1 MLRPVIGIAAMA
13 LACLLAGAALAKG
26 GGGHGGGGHGG
37 GGHGGGHRGGGH
49 GGGHF
54 GGGHHGG
61 GHFGGHGF
69 GHAHFGHAHFGGG
82 HHGGARFATSA
93 RHGGPSFGQ
102 IRNAAVRPANFRNS
116 LNMRSAV
123 FRNGRLMSN
132 PAARAQIVAA
142 AALVGWHGVGN
153 GWWQHPGG
161 FYGWVGP
168 LFWPFAYNDLYDY
181 TIWGDGLG
189 FWGYGYPDIYA
200 GIFGPY
206 GYDGLATYL
215 PQRPYGRR
223 QARGV
228 PLDQLCGSDRREIAG
243 LPIDQIA
250 AAVQPTDAQGASL
263 DELGN
268 ASLQAADIIRA
279 SCPTQV
285 AATAPGRLA
294 AMQQRIEATVKAVD
308 LVQPALDKFYGSL
321 TDEQK
326 VRFNAL
332 AEDQRRATAS
342 NGPNASLVQNCSPPA
357 ALEWPGT
364 EIEARLHPND
374 TQRAALQVLQDTSAK
389 VSVSLKAACQP
400 SDVMTPP
407 ARMAA
412 VRKRLDVMLD
422 GVKSVRAALEDFYA
436 TLNDEQKAQFEAIG
450 PRRTS

>member
-1 MLRPVIGIAAMA
+1 MLRPVIGIAA
-13 LACLLAGAALAKG
+13 LAFACMLAGTALGKG
-26 GGGHGGGGHGG
+26 GHGGGHGGGGHGG
-37 GGHGGGHRGGGH
+37 GHHGGGHRGGGH
-49 GGGHF
+49 GGGHAH

-61 GHFGGHGF
+61 P
-69 GHAHFGHAHFGGG
+69 
-82 HHGGARFATSA
+82 RFATGG
-93 RHGGPSFGQ
+93 RHGGPNFGQ
-102 IRNAAVRPANFRNS
+102 IRNASVRPANFRNA
-116 LNMRSAV
+116 LNLHGSA
-123 FRNGRLMSN
+123 FRNGRLISN
-132 PAARAQIVAA
+132 PAARAQIATA
-142 AALVGWHGVGN
+142 AALAGWHGASS
-153 GWWQHPGG
+153 GWWQHAGG
-161 FYGWVGP
+161 GYGWVGP

-200 GIFGPY
+200 GLFGPY
-206 GYDGLATYL
+206 AYDGLSAYL
-215 PQRPYGRR
+215 PSRSQGRR
-223 QARGV
+223 QSRGV
-228 PLDQLCGSDRREIAG
+228 ALDQLCGSDRREIVG

-250 AAVQPTDAQGASL
+250 AAVQPTEAQGASL

-268 ASLQAADIIRA
+268 ASVDAAGMIRA

-294 AMQQRIEATVKAVD
+294 AMQLRIESMEKAVD
-308 LVQPALDKFYGSL
+308 LVEPALDKFYGSL

-326 VRFNAL
+326 ARFNAL

-342 NGPNASLVQNCSPPA
+342 GNAGASLVQNCGAPA
-357 ALEWPGT
+357 AFDWPAADLE
-364 EIEARLHPND
+364 AKLHPSD

-389 VSVSLKAACQP
+389 VSTSLKAACQP
-400 SDVMTPP
+400 GEVLTPP

-412 VRKRLDVMLD
+412 IRKRLEIMLD

>member
-1 MLRPVIGIAAMA
+1 M
-13 LACLLAGAALAKG
+13 
-26 GGGHGGGGHGG
+26 
-37 GGHGGGHRGGGH
+37 
-49 GGGHF
+49 
-54 GGGHHGG
+54 
-61 GHFGGHGF
+61 
-69 GHAHFGHAHFGGG
+69 
-82 HHGGARFATSA
+82 
-93 RHGGPSFGQ
+93 
-102 IRNAAVRPANFRNS
+102 RNAAVRPAGFRNAF
-116 LNMRSAV
+116 NARA
-123 FRNGRLMSN
+123 FRDGRLISN
-132 PAARAQIVAA
+132 PAARAQIAAA
-142 AALVGWHGVGN
+142 AALAGWHGASS

-206 GYDGLATYL
+206 GYDGLSGYL
-215 PQRPYGRR
+215 PQRPQGRR

-250 AAVQPTDAQGASL
+250 SAVQPTDAQGASL

-268 ASLQAADIIRA
+268 ASMRAAELIRA

-294 AMQQRIEATVKAVD
+294 AMQQRVEALINAVN
-308 LVQPALDKFYGSL
+308 LVQPALERFYGSL
-321 TDEQK
+321 SDEQK
-326 VRFNAL
+326 ARFNAL
-332 AEDQRRATAS
+332 AEDQRRTAAGNS
-342 NGPNASLVQNCSPPA
+342 NASLAQTCGAQSAVPA
-357 ALEWPGT
+357 WPGS

-374 TQRAALQVLQDTSAK
+374 TQRAALGVLQDTSAK
-389 VSVSLKAACQP
+389 VNDALKAFCQP
-400 SDVMTPP
+400 NDVLTPP

-412 VRKRLDVMLD
+412 VRARLGVMLD

>member
-1 MLRPVIGIAAMA
+1 M
-13 LACLLAGAALAKG
+13 
-26 GGGHGGGGHGG
+26 
-37 GGHGGGHRGGGH
+37 
-49 GGGHF
+49 
-54 GGGHHGG
+54 
-61 GHFGGHGF
+61 
-69 GHAHFGHAHFGGG
+69 
-82 HHGGARFATSA
+82 
-93 RHGGPSFGQ
+93 
-102 IRNAAVRPANFRNS
+102 
-116 LNMRSAV
+116 
-123 FRNGRLMSN
+123 
-132 PAARAQIVAA
+132 VAA
-142 AALVGWHGVGN
+142 AALVGWHGASN

-161 FYGWVGP
+161 SYGWVGP

-206 GYDGLATYL
+206 AYGGLSSYL
-215 PQRPYGRR
+215 PQRPQGRR
-223 QARGV
+223 QARSV

-250 AAVQPTDAQGASL
+250 SAVQPTDAQGAVL

-268 ASLQAADIIRA
+268 ASMSAAGLIRT

-294 AMQQRIEATVKAVD
+294 AMQQRVEAMINAVN

-321 TDEQK
+321 SDEQK

-332 AEDQRRATAS
+332 AEDQRRAAVS
-342 NGPNASLVQNCSPPA
+342 NPNASLTQTCGAQSVGLA
-357 ALEWPGT
+357 WPGS
-364 EIEARLHPND
+364 EIEARLQPND
-374 TQRAALQVLQDTSAK
+374 TQRAALTVLQDTSAK
-389 VSVSLKAACQP
+389 VNDALKAACQP
-400 SDVMTPP
+400 NDVMTPP

-412 VRKRLDVMLD
+412 IRARLTAMLD
-422 GVKSVRAALEDFYA
+422 GVKSVRAALDDFYA